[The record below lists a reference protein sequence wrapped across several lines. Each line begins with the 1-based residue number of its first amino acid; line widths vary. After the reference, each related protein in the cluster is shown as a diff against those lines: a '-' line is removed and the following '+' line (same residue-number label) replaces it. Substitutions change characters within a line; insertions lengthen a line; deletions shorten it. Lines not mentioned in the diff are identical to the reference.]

1 MQIEIDL
8 IQRCISNERSAQR
21 QLYDRVLPY
30 LTTIASRYLHDRS
43 FLKDVLQEAFIDL
56 FKNME
61 KYDPGIA
68 SFKTWAVRILIN
80 QCLKANRIKSN
91 VKYLDSA
98 IAELPTRVD
107 AGILE
112 QLEDEVLLRF
122 LKTMPVDLYA
132 VFNLHVLDGF
142 SHKEV
147 ADILDISEQVSRKR
161 LSRARIWLE
170 DHTDSKTREVL
181 WTDNKRTRS

>member
-30 LTTIASRYLHDRS
+30 LTTIASRYLNDRS

-61 KYDPGIA
+61 KYDPGRA

-80 QCLKANRIKSN
+80 QCLKANRAKHN
-91 VKYLDSA
+91 VKYMDGA
-98 IAELPTRVD
+98 IAELPSRID
-107 AGILE
+107 DGILE

-122 LKTMPVDLYA
+122 LKTMPADQYA

-147 ADILDISEQVSRKR
+147 AAILDVSEDVSRKR

-170 DHTDSKTREVL
+170 NHTDSKTREVV
-181 WTDNKRTRS
+181 WTENTRTRS

>member
-21 QLYDRVLPY
+21 QLYDRLLPY
-30 LTTIASRYLHDRS
+30 LTTIASRYLVDRS

-56 FKNME
+56 FKNMD
-61 KYDPGIA
+61 KYDPGRA

-80 QCLKANRIKSN
+80 QCLKANRTKSN
-91 VKYLDSA
+91 IMYMDGSIADVPSHIDS
-98 IAELPTRVD
+98 
-107 AGILE
+107 GILN

-122 LKTMPVDLYA
+122 LKSMPPDYYS

-147 ADILDISEQVSRKR
+147 AEILSISEDSSRKR
-161 LSRARIWLE
+161 LSRARLWLE
-170 DHTDSKTREVL
+170 EHTDTKKRELV
-181 WTDNKRTRS
+181 WVDAKRIKN